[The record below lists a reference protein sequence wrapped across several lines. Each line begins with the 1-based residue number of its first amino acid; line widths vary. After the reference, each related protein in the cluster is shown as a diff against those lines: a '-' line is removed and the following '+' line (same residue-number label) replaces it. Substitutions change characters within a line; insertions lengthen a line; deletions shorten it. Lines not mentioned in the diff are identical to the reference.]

1 MDDQGRNQLY
11 VKEGMSGQDVE
22 YWQVMSIMAHD
33 NIPFS
38 GNSNRSFIAAHAPQL
53 TWKEWDAAMTAYLS
67 EWTKRNSYGIGATER
82 VMVETAVIEI
92 YAALA

>member
-33 NIPFS
+33 NIPFT
-38 GNSNRSFIAAHAPQL
+38 GNSNRTFIQTHAPQL
-53 TWKEWDAAMTAYLS
+53 TWKEWNAEMTAYLS
-67 EWTKRNSYGIGATER
+67 SWTGRNSYGIGATER
-82 VMVETAVIEI
+82 VMISTATMKI